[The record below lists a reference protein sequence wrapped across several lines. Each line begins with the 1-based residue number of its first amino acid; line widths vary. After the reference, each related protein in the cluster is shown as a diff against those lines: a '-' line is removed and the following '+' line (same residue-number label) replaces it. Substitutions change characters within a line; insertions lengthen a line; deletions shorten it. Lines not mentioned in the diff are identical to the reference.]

1 MSKIRRELQKV
12 ARMPRW
18 PRKQTDGWDHVSRF
32 IYRIE
37 DLDRLREM
45 TKQAAWQHELSPRDF
60 GSYVIHR
67 WYNFHTH
74 QVTLEIILSHPRTR
88 PEEDPFH
95 HTIDFYLDGKGFD
108 LKLTRLPHGFD
119 GDIDEARSCSE
130 ALARWLYVNQ
140 SQQGRF
146 HAANRLF
153 VVLHDALTP
162 ARTWELRR
170 DFVQL
175 EAVIGAFLDEPRL
188 MPIPFADQNGSQR
201 CPTAGVIF
209 HVRE

>member
-1 MSKIRRELQKV
+1 MSKVRHELQKV

-18 PRKQTDGWDHVSRF
+18 PRKQTDVWDRVSRF
-32 IYRIE
+32 IYRVE
-37 DLDRLREM
+37 NLDRLREL
-45 TKQAAWQHELSPRDF
+45 TKQAARQHGLSPHDF

-74 QVTLEIILSHPRTR
+74 QVALEIILDHPHTE

-95 HTIDFYLDGKGFD
+95 HTVDFYLDGEGFD
-108 LKLTRLPHGFD
+108 LKLTRLPYGFD
-119 GDIDEARSCSE
+119 GGLDHARAHPE

-153 VVLHDALTP
+153 VVLHDARVP
-162 ARTWELRR
+162 ARTWDLRR
-170 DFVQL
+170 DFAQL
-175 EAVIGAFLDEPRL
+175 ERAIGAFLRNPQL
-188 MPIPFADQNGSQR
+188 MEISFEGRTGAR
-201 CPTAGVIF
+201 CRPMAGVIF
-209 HVRE
+209 CVRE